1 MQTLET
7 DLSQMKMANDEIANI
22 NRQLNQNLLNLEAEF
37 RNLDNVLRQEIDIK
51 NRMEAD
57 INSIAQEN
65 QNLRGELSRRE
76 VDYIEK
82 SKAL

>member
-1 MQTLET
+1 
-7 DLSQMKMANDEIANI
+7 MKKANDEIANV
-22 NRQLNQNLLNLEAEF
+22 NRQLNQNLLNLETEY

-57 INSIAQEN
+57 INNIDQEN
-65 QNLRGELSRRE
+65 QNLRGELSKRE